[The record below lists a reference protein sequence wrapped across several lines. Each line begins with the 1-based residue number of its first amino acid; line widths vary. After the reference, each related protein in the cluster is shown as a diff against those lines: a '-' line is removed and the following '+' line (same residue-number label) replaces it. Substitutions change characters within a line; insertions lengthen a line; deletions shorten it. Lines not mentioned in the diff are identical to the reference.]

1 MPRYERVPV
10 WLYDA
15 IRGKVP
21 RPERLVVDYAL
32 RRRLEEAAKRET
44 DRSYCPCR
52 YLGMQTETG
61 YEPDP
66 AKWPDVDGPKSH
78 QHIWVEFPHVRNATT
93 NKPHRARVRADDL
106 AYNSRFVP
114 GSPLNTSASRSLRFS
129 IQFMD
134 EFAENKEKSMKFR
147 GMFPRV
153 IPGHFSGSVSP
164 APEARCSEAYATTTR
179 SDRRSCGSFPTKPTY
194 RTSSSGGIGRMV
206 RAFARPCSS
215 CATRRAT

>member
-1 MPRYERVPV
+1 M
-10 WLYDA
+10 
-15 IRGKVP
+15 P

-32 RRRLEEAAKRET
+32 RRRLEEAVKRET

-52 YLGMQTETG
+52 YRGMQTETG

-66 AKWPDVDGPKSH
+66 AKWPDVSGPKSY

-93 NKPHRARVRADDL
+93 NKPHRARVHANHL
-106 AYNSRFVP
+106 ACNSRFVP

-134 EFAENKEKSMKFR
+134 EFAENKEKGMKFR
-147 GMFPRV
+147 GMFPRGV
-153 IPGHFSGSVSP
+153 PGRSPGSVSP
-164 APEARCSEAYATTTR
+164 TPEARCSEAYATTTQ
-179 SDRRSCGSFPTKPTY
+179 SDRRFCGSFPTKPTS
-194 RTSSSGGIGRMV
+194 RTSSSGGTGRMV